1 VLEEYDELDEVTLA
15 EVELEIFDDEV
26 ELDVLLD
33 EELVS
38 ELEVVDEVEL
48 EVLDDEELVD
58 VLILDVVVVVDDFD
72 VVVVVVVVVVE
83 VFEAELEVEVVD
95 GHRVTEAAVVLG
107 ANGLRTDLM
116 KV

>member
-72 VVVVVVVVVVE
+72 VVVVVVVE